1 MKFLRVARGAMFTAF
16 CLGLSVAEAQDVQVP
31 LLGSGAG
38 SELPTPGPA
47 SVEPDPLPAVI
58 TGSGDTTTGDDGR
71 LFPRYPV
78 LKPNV
83 AFWTRIF
90 SQYSEN
96 QSLIHSAEYPWLVFE
111 TLDFRGDA
119 AQFSPDELRKLRSVE
134 ESRARARYQVL
145 LAQVH
150 AARHVPESLTEEQR
164 RIFQLFSRIE
174 DDGRFLKA
182 AEGVRAQRGLRERT
196 QLALETSGQYLPA
209 MERVFKSYDLPVRL
223 TRLPLVESSFN
234 VDAYSKV
241 GAAGLWQFIPTSA
254 RIYMRLNDVV
264 DDRRDPWTSTD
275 AAARH
280 LRDDYAALG
289 SWPLALT
296 AYNHGRGGVARG
308 LALTGGTDLPDLIR
322 NYRAKSFG
330 FASRN
335 FYAEFLAASDVERN
349 WREHFGDIA
358 RDTPMEFDV
367 VETRH
372 YVTYETL
379 RRMCNA
385 DDALFRKLNPA
396 YRPDVIEGKLYV
408 PPGHLIRVPAGAA
421 KKFAVAYA
429 SLGEHERF
437 SSQRVFY
444 LLYKVRRGDTV
455 SRIAKKYGVDQK
467 SIRAASGLGSQSKL
481 RTGQILKIPPRT
493 ERRPGPV
500 NVAVGESKPGLTR
513 AEQAAADAAAAKPAS
528 KKSKKA
534 FRTHKVKAGQTLSSI
549 AQQYK
554 VSIADLRR
562 ANGMGK
568 SSQLRAGQR
577 IKVPSGS

>member
-1 MKFLRVARGAMFTAF
+1 MKFSLAASGAIFTVFCFGLTVAKAQE
-16 CLGLSVAEAQDVQVP
+16 LQVPLEGLSVEQEAP
-31 LLGSGAG
+31 A
-38 SELPTPGPA
+38 PGPVLSGSDTRLA
-47 SVEPDPLPAVI
+47 AIAPSADAA
-58 TGSGDTTTGDDGR
+58 TSGDSHR
-71 LFPRYPV
+71 FPRYTI

-90 SQYSEN
+90 SYYSEN
-96 QSLIHSAEYPWLVFE
+96 QSLIHSAEYPSLVFE
-111 TLDFRGDA
+111 ILDFRGDA
-119 AQFSPDELRKLRSVE
+119 AQFGPNELRKLRNAE
-134 ESRARARYQVL
+134 EARARTRYQAL
-145 LAQVH
+145 LAEVH
-150 AARHVPESLTEEQR
+150 AARHSPESLTPDQR
-164 RIFQLFSRIE
+164 RIFQLFSHIE
-174 DDGRFLKA
+174 DDERFRKA
-182 AEGVRAQRGLRERT
+182 GEGVRAQRGLKERT

-209 MERVFKSYDLPVRL
+209 MERVFNSYDLPLRL

-234 VDAYSKV
+234 VEAYSKV

-254 RIYMRLNDVV
+254 RIYMRLNEVV

-275 AAARH
+275 GAARH

-308 LALTGGTDLPDLIR
+308 LALTGGTELPDLIR

-358 RDTPMEFDV
+358 RNTPMEFDV

-372 YVTYETL
+372 YVPYETL

-444 LLYKVRRGDTV
+444 LLYKVRRGDTA

-467 SIRAASGLGSQSKL
+467 AVFAASGLGPRSKL
-481 RTGQILKIPPRT
+481 KVGQILKIPPRT

-513 AEQAAADAAAAKPAS
+513 AEQAAADAAAVKPAP
-528 KKSKKA
+528 KKTKKA
-534 FRTHKVKAGQTLSSI
+534 FRTHKVKSGQTLSSI

-554 VSIADLRR
+554 VSIADLRK

-568 SSQLRAGQR
+568 SSQLRAGQK
-577 IKVPSGS
+577 IKVPSTS